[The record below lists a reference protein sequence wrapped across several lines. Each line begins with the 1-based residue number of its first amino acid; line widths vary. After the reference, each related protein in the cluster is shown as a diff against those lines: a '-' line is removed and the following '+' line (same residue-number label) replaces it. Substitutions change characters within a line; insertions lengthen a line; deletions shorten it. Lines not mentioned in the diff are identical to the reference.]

1 MTFYQYGMD
10 CDDAD
15 ANVYGGSDNDGDG
28 YLACY
33 ADCDDY
39 DPNVNNGA
47 TETWYDGVDQD
58 CDGLSDYDQDM
69 DGDDDINYGGTDC
82 DDQDPTVEGL
92 DIDGDG
98 VSTCDGDCDDS
109 DETIY
114 AGATETWYDGIDQD
128 CSGGSDYDQDGD
140 GEESYDSGMGMD
152 CDDTDAN
159 TIGDDDGDGYF
170 VCETV
175 PDCDDGDGTVYPGAT
190 EIFDDGID
198 QDCDGADMVGLSS
211 CFEYYQYDNTLPDGE
226 YDVIDAAGNAY
237 AVYCNM
243 TNGGWTLAV
252 NAQGNNQSFGSTASL
267 WYTAGQTTEVISLS
281 TSGKSPAYDSM
292 PLSEL
297 MLTQAFGLSSV
308 VADVTSDAYSS
319 TSLLAMVANTPYSTG
334 APGSNNGSSAWNNG
348 FKSFS
353 AISSGS
359 YFTQSYIKIWHGDRS
374 TDTNDYVVFSA
385 GSNSHGDWSG
395 ANNLGAVGG
404 EFRMGG
410 STSDTTYYSIWI
422 R

>member
-1 MTFYQYGMD
+1 
-10 CDDAD
+10 
-15 ANVYGGSDNDGDG
+15 
-28 YLACY
+28 L
-33 ADCDDY
+33 
-39 DPNVNNGA
+39 
-47 TETWYDGVDQD
+47 
-58 CDGLSDYDQDM
+58 
-69 DGDDDINYGGTDC
+69 
-82 DDQDPTVEGL
+82 
-92 DIDGDG
+92 
-98 VSTCDGDCDDS
+98 
-109 DETIY
+109 
-114 AGATETWYDGIDQD
+114 
-128 CSGGSDYDQDGD
+128 
-140 GEESYDSGMGMD
+140 
-152 CDDTDAN
+152 
-159 TIGDDDGDGYF
+159 
-170 VCETV
+170 
-175 PDCDDGDGTVYPGAT
+175 
-190 EIFDDGID
+190 
-198 QDCDGADMVGLSS
+198 
-211 CFEYYQYDNTLPDGE
+211 EYYQLDNTLPDGE

-237 AVYCNM
+237 AVYCDM

-374 TDTNDYVVFSA
+374 TSDFNDYVVFSA